1 MRHLRLLCALL
12 ALFLAGCSTL
22 RDIEP
27 GESPAVVDKVLP
39 DEEVRADKEAPPYQE
54 ARPDKKARPDDLDRL
69 LNYFVRIRKL
79 PTVEQGKE
87 REGAQKAYLDSP
99 SEYGRVR
106 LAMLLSLPGTTFGDE
121 ARALELIEPVA
132 KNQRA
137 LLHPLAI
144 LLGTYIQ
151 EQRRL
156 SGSVQGLQQNLQG
169 LQQNLQGLQQKIDA
183 LKSLDRSL
191 IEREQSGTKKR

>member
-1 MRHLRLLCALL
+1 VLL
-12 ALFLAGCSTL
+12 LAGCSTL

-27 GESPAVVDKVLP
+27 GESPAVVEKVLP
-39 DEEVRADKEAPPYQE
+39 DEEVRPDQE

-69 LNYFVRIRKL
+69 LSYFVRVRKQ
-79 PTVEQGKE
+79 PAAEQSKE

-106 LAMLLSLPGTTFGDE
+106 LAMLLSLPGTTFSDE
-121 ARALELIEPVA
+121 ALALELIEPLA

-137 LLHPLAI
+137 VLHPLAI

-151 EQRRL
+151 EQKRL

-169 LQQNLQGLQQKIDA
+169 LQQNLQGLQQKLDA
-183 LKSLDRSL
+183 LKSLERSL